1 MNTKRMLAT
10 SLALMIAAFVMG
22 AAAPARATHIEVFSG
37 AADCDGWSAGSDVV
51 WRNWPD
57 PVLTGLLDYNVVL
70 SQNGLPVETQS
81 GQIEITRLADQNP
94 VSYPISG
101 LWSGRLCGDYTVTGN
116 IVLTTPVY
124 PSDNADERNQKIFTA
139 AFTCGC
145 PEEDA
150 CHFTPGYWKNH
161 ASVWPVTSLMLGADT
176 FDQTQLLAILD
187 MSVRSDATIILA
199 HHLIAAKLNVAN
211 GASSSIQGAIASA
224 DVFLTSY
231 PVGSS
236 PRNLAKQEG
245 LAIKNLLCAYNEVGC
260 PGDVVLKSFPSENGD
275 ESANWGSV
283 KSLFR

>member
-1 MNTKRMLAT
+1 ML
-10 SLALMIAAFVMG
+10 AAFVMG

-37 AADCDGWSAGSDVV
+37 AADCEGWTVNCDVV
-51 WRNWPD
+51 WRNYPY
-57 PVLTGLLDYNVVL
+57 PVLPGLLDYSVVL

-81 GQIEITRLADQNP
+81 GQIDITRLEGQNP

-101 LWSGRLCGDYTVTGN
+101 QWSGDLCGDYTVTGN

-124 PSDNADERNQKIFTA
+124 PSDNADVRNQRTFTA
-139 AFTCGC
+139 AFTCDC

-161 ASVWPVTSLMLGADT
+161 ASVWPVTSLTLGAAT
-176 FDQTQLLAILD
+176 FNQAELLAILNRP
-187 MSVRSDATIILA
+187 VRGDATIILA

-211 GASSSIQGAIASA
+211 GASHSIQDAIAGA
-224 DVFLTSY
+224 DAFLSSY
-231 PVGSS
+231 PIGSNPGDS
-236 PRNLAKQEG
+236 AKAEG
-245 LAIKNLLCAYNEVGC
+245 LAIKDLLAAYNEMGC
-260 PGDVVLKSFPSENGD
+260 PGAVGLKSFPSETGE